1 MKHAKAYYSL
11 FGIHCTYWEKNILDS
26 VFIAF
31 ATKSLGHHLSETSLK
46 GGS

>member
-1 MKHAKAYYSL
+1 MRKHITAFLAYTVL
-11 FGIHCTYWEKNILDS
+11 IGGKNILDS